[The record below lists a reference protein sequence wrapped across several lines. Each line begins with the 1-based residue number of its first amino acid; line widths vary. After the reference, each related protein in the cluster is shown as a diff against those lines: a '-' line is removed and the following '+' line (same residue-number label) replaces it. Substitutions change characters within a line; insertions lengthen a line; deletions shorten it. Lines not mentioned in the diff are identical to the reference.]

1 MPPPLSAFI
10 AVLHFSHS
18 RVFNNEINSYPKIS
32 VKRPLAYNW
41 RVLSTVEGYCL
52 QLRGTVYSWG
62 VLSTVEVYCLQLRGT
77 VYFWASLSFTV
88 IIVSN
93 LTLQCY
99 KYRQKQPQG
108 SNQVNSKKLDSLIKF
123 EVCWPSFHF
132 IHKCWHQ
139 YKYYQSL

>member
-1 MPPPLSAFI
+1 MPPSLSAFI

-32 VKRPLAYNW
+32 VKRSLAYNW

-77 VYFWASLSFTV
+77 VYSWGVLSTVEGYCLQLRGTVYSWGVLFTSGHLCRLLSSLCQTSHYDVT
-88 IIVSN
+88 N
-93 LTLQCY
+93 TD
-99 KYRQKQPQG
+99 KNNHRA
-108 SNQVNSKKLDSLIKF
+108 LIR
-123 EVCWPSFHF
+123 
-132 IHKCWHQ
+132 
-139 YKYYQSL
+139 